1 MDLKYFTRCNE
12 LDLCPK
18 FLRFKAPKL
27 DAYKDV
33 KKVLKQVVLNQISV
47 IKKDIRSE
55 EKKLSS
61 SLTIITNNIS
71 FIERCILKSLLLKH
85 RRKMMNEVKSRHEKK
100 LFNLWKSTSR
110 LPNSKS
116 LLNLSD
122 RKLSIEEQNIL
133 QFGLNHHILPPKINH
148 DDLKADIERGVS
160 SLYNNKEVRNET
172 KDEIKYSVQSF
183 VKNGNHI
190 CSSHQ
195 NKMYHRTLQSLSRD
209 KSIKVCSFD
218 KGNGLVILNSSD
230 YYKKLDAIVNDATKF
245 TIITPEPQKPHPVI
259 KKQNSV
265 IYHINTYMKGHVDE
279 EILSEIVPSG
289 AQPGKLYGLCK
300 VHKEGYPLRPVISM
314 LNTPEYKLAKYLDTF
329 IKPNIPISFSCDS
342 TDKFLD
348 NLKSFS
354 IQPDI
359 KVVSFDVVSLYTNI
373 PLIETI
379 DIIANALYAPTSFKV
394 PPFPKKSFIKLLTI
408 ATQGIFMYKD
418 KIYKQTDGV
427 AMGSPL
433 GPSLANFF
441 LGYLENKNIVNSIH
455 APSF

>member
-1 MDLKYFTRCNE
+1 
-12 LDLCPK
+12 
-18 FLRFKAPKL
+18 
-27 DAYKDV
+27 
-33 KKVLKQVVLNQISV
+33 
-47 IKKDIRSE
+47 
-55 EKKLSS
+55 
-61 SLTIITNNIS
+61 
-71 FIERCILKSLLLKH
+71 
-85 RRKMMNEVKSRHEKK
+85 
-100 LFNLWKSTSR
+100 
-110 LPNSKS
+110 
-116 LLNLSD
+116 
-122 RKLSIEEQNIL
+122 
-133 QFGLNHHILPPKINH
+133 
-148 DDLKADIERGVS
+148 
-160 SLYNNKEVRNET
+160 
-172 KDEIKYSVQSF
+172 
-183 VKNGNHI
+183 
-190 CSSHQ
+190 
-195 NKMYHRTLQSLSRD
+195 
-209 KSIKVCSFD
+209 
-218 KGNGLVILNSSD
+218 
-230 YYKKLDAIVNDATKF
+230 
-245 TIITPEPQKPHPVI
+245 
-259 KKQNSV
+259 
-265 IYHINTYMKGHVDE
+265 MKGHVDE

-455 APSF
+455 APSFYNRYIDDICAIFSDGDNIQPFLDFINSLHQNIKFTIEYAKDTFPFLNVELKFNDFSFDSCIYRKPTHTGQMLHFKALCPYSWKRGLCLFNIAKRLCSNC